1 MHCISLHVSVIGKD
15 LLISPYVNCLDFIF
29 LPFLSYFCFS
39 FLVGL
44 KEYIAILD
52 TYILSVSAVAMS
64 FPG

>member
-29 LPFLSYFCFS
+29 LPFLSCFCFS

-52 TYILSVSAVAMS
+52 AYILSISAVAMS